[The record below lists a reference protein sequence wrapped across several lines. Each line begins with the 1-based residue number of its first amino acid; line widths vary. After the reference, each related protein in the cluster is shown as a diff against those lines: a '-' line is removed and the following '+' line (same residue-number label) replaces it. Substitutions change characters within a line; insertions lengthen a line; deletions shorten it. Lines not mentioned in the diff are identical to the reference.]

1 MSVGS
6 ETTQNPFAQNQ
17 FWPMNGLSFGG
28 ALLYLRKGALRLGAV
43 ALAAPGRLDP
53 SRCGRG
59 AKRALNGPNE
69 VELIKRL
76 LNRHCARL
84 KRPDR

>member
-6 ETTQNPFAQNQ
+6 ETTQNPFAQSQ
-17 FWPMNGLSFGG
+17 FWPLNGLSFGG
-28 ALLYLRKGALRLGAV
+28 ALLHLRKSASDSVLCAELRWLG
-43 ALAAPGRLDP
+43 P

-59 AKRALNGPNE
+59 AKRASNGPNE

-84 KRPDR
+84 TRLDR